1 MLNIYNSLQY
11 NSMKKHK
18 FSVFTIKSLNKKE
31 KKFLKALYLSS
42 GILDKSNI
50 EITYKIEEILNI
62 LKYEKISQLEKFLN
76 NIISK
81 RVFYQIE
88 EEEHVIQ
95 KGSFGIINS
104 FSISNK
110 RIYFSLSEELI
121 LSFSE
126 KTLFSYLKIDKFI
139 FMEENFSYNLY
150 LYLIPLFFNQKEVII
165 ELEKLKCILNS
176 EASYERFYD
185 FEKYILKKSM
195 EDILT
200 FSKYNVSYYKIKTG
214 KNINNKVT
222 AIKFVLNNEKPG
234 SYFDAKKVANDLLNM
249 VKNKIHNVNEIY
261 ELILIY
267 VMKRNYDYV
276 FENINYVLENYNRNI
291 EKHIKKALLY
301 DMRKIQNDDNYNIYV
316 DESKFFK
323 TPFILQMNL
332 WKHLSKL
339 INEIPDSTKMDK
351 LYYSDFFKK
360 IIKLRNK
367 ENFEFSNDALKIFI
381 QYNENENS
389 IIKIYI
395 AKKTK
400 K

>member
-1 MLNIYNSLQY
+1 MLNIYNSLQF

-18 FSVFTIKSLNKKE
+18 FSVFTIKSLTKKE

-42 GILDKSNI
+42 GILDKNNI

-88 EEEHVIQ
+88 EDDYIIQ
-95 KGSFGIINS
+95 NGSFGIINS
-104 FSISNK
+104 FSIYNK

-121 LSFSE
+121 LSFLE
-126 KTLFSYLKIDKFI
+126 KTLFAYLKIDKFI

-150 LYLIPLFFNQKEVII
+150 LYLIPLLFNQKEVII
-165 ELEKLKCILNS
+165 NLKKLKSILNS
-176 EASYERFYD
+176 ETSYERFYD
-185 FEKYILKKSM
+185 FEKYILKKAM

-200 FSKYNVSYYKIKTG
+200 FSKYNVSYFKIKTG

-222 AIKFVLNNEKPG
+222 AIKFVLNNESSG
-234 SYFDAKKVANDLLNM
+234 NYFDFKKAANDLLNM

-267 VMKRNYDYV
+267 VMKRSYNYV
-276 FENINYVLENYNRNI
+276 FENINYVLEHYNSNI
-291 EKHIKKALLY
+291 EKYIKKALLY
-301 DMRKIQNDDNYNIYV
+301 DLRTSQNIDNYNLYL

-332 WKHLSKL
+332 WKHLNKL
-339 INEIPDSTKMDK
+339 INEIPDYTEMDK

-360 IIKLRNK
+360 IIKLRDK
-367 ENFEFSNDALKIFI
+367 ENFEFSNDTLKIFI
-381 QYNENENS
+381 QYNEKEDS

-395 AKKTK
+395 AKEVQK
-400 K
+400 